1 MAKVMIIDDLQETID
16 LLAPPLIGQGHEVL
30 TDVSPI
36 DFERVMAFGPN
47 VITLDLYRRQEAFDR
62 PIQSVEADVIGF
74 APLVEMENYPAIS
87 VIPIILLGNC
97 LQEKDVPTSVNYDL
111 FLSFPRDVKLYFPK
125 VIELAET
132 VKGRR
137 KISGYVCP
145 TCGSRM
151 TYSRARETDLFCP
164 RCHTAV
170 AIIDEESCLARNS
183 EGEAIA
189 CSMQMLTPPQP
200 LPLKI
205 PDKGPHSGPKGD
217 S

>member
-16 LLAPPLIGQGHEVL
+16 LLAPPLTGQGHEVL

-36 DFERVMAFGPN
+36 DFERVMAFRPD
-47 VITLDLYRRQEAFDR
+47 VITLDLYRRKEAFDR
-62 PIQSVEADVIGF
+62 PIRTVEEDVIGF
-74 APLVEMENYPAIS
+74 APLVEMEHYPAIS

-111 FLSFPRDVKLYFPK
+111 FLSFPSDVKLYFPK

-132 VKGRR
+132 VKSRR

-145 TCGSRM
+145 TCGSRL
-151 TYSRARETDLFCP
+151 TSRSTREADLFCP

-170 AIIDEESCLARNS
+170 AIIDDTTCLARNRA
-183 EGEAIA
+183 GESIA
-189 CSMQMLTPPQP
+189 CTMQMLTPPQP
-200 LPLKI
+200 LPLKVGE
-205 PDKGPHSGPKGD
+205 PEPRSETGS
-217 S
+217 